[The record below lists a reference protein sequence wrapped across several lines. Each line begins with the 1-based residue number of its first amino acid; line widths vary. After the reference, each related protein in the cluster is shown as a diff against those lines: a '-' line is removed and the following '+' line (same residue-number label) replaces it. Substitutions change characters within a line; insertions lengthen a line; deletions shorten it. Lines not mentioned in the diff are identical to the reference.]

1 MKTPPRPNGN
11 NEIGPFVI
19 KSHHSDLKIIT
30 EMIEH
35 YGKAPFHIPIHLF
48 TSSRDDD
55 HDVSDFSEFSD
66 ISLYQQ
72 KLPNLYNCSLCEI
85 DNYAPIFGLTP
96 EDLRLLKEY
105 MSNFEILRQCCG
117 LQQSKYNRYRL
128 HGCNVTQLLAD
139 QPAIRKTYPYCERHD
154 MAEIETQFAAL
165 PIEYGTRSDGD
176 WKKPG
181 DCARFEEKIVT
192 LGADFNGKKFKSCDT
207 FLDTYSSETIATSQ
221 RQRIKILNKD
231 LDYTTGKI
239 TKRTK
244 RKKLDR
250 SITTNPR

>member
-1 MKTPPRPNGN
+1 MAVPAAGSGTAETKSTSGAVRVQLPLKPPKTFQVSLLDAIAKLKTSQLENTESSRPNIALRMKTPPRPNGN

-105 MSNFEILRQCCG
+105 MSNFEILEAVLRFAAIQVQP
-117 LQQSKYNRYRL
+117 LQIARVQRDAVARRPAG
-128 HGCNVTQLLAD
+128 HTQDLPVLRAAHPTGTGKN
-139 QPAIRKTYPYCERHD
+139 PAI
-154 MAEIETQFAAL
+154 A
-165 PIEYGTRSDGD
+165 
-176 WKKPG
+176 PG
-181 DCARFEEKIVT
+181 
-192 LGADFNGKKFKSCDT
+192 S
-207 FLDTYSSETIATSQ
+207 
-221 RQRIKILNKD
+221 
-231 LDYTTGKI
+231 
-239 TKRTK
+239 
-244 RKKLDR
+244 RKKL
-250 SITTNPR
+250 